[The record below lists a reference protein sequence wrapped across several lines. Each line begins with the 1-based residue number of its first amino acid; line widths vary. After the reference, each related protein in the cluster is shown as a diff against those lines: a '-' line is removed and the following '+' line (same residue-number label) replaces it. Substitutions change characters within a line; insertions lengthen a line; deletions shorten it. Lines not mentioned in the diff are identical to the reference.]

1 MEQKI
6 TFDKFIRWTFIGII
20 VLAVFFITKS
30 LSSVLIP
37 FFVAWLFAYL
47 LYPIVKFVQYK
58 MHVPTRALSIIITLI
73 FVTAILSGIFYLIIP
88 PMIGQFERLSQI
100 TIKYI
105 QHSSQATD
113 ITKHVQQWLIENREA
128 IEKFFKSK
136 DFTDAMRTVMPKV
149 FSVVGQTANII
160 ISIVASCITLLYMFF
175 ILLDY
180 EYLTNSWIK
189 IFPKKVRPFWSEV
202 AKDVERELN
211 NYIRGQSLVAL
222 CMGIMFCIGFTIIDF
237 PMAIGL
243 GILIGIMDLVPYLH
257 TFALIPTAFLA
268 LLEAADTGQNF
279 WVIFGLAILVFIIVQ
294 IITDMVITPRIMGK
308 AMGLNPAIL
317 LLSLSVWGALLGFI
331 GLIIALPLTTLI
343 IAYWQR
349 YVTKE

>member
-6 TFDKFIRWTFIGII
+6 TFDKFIRWTFIGLI

-88 PMIGQFERLSQI
+88 PMIGQFERLSHI

-180 EYLTNSWIK
+180 EYLTKKRIK
-189 IFPKKVRPFWSEV
+189 IFPMQNTSGIWS
-202 AKDVERELN
+202 
-211 NYIRGQSLVAL
+211 
-222 CMGIMFCIGFTIIDF
+222 
-237 PMAIGL
+237 
-243 GILIGIMDLVPYLH
+243 
-257 TFALIPTAFLA
+257 
-268 LLEAADTGQNF
+268 
-279 WVIFGLAILVFIIVQ
+279 
-294 IITDMVITPRIMGK
+294 
-308 AMGLNPAIL
+308 
-317 LLSLSVWGALLGFI
+317 
-331 GLIIALPLTTLI
+331 
-343 IAYWQR
+343 
-349 YVTKE
+349 